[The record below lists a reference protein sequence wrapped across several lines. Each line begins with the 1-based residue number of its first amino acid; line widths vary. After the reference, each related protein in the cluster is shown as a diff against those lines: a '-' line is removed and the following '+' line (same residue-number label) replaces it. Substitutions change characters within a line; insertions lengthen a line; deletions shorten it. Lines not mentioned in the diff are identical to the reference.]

1 MRSILV
7 QTGRDA
13 ENAVRLDS
21 AMEVARARE
30 GHVTLLIDTPVD
42 RFVTVDPYGG
52 AYIAREALEAAVAE
66 DDALAE
72 LFEGRLASDDVP
84 FDIAK
89 FETAPIEAMTA
100 AGKLADLI
108 VVSQGCGYAGDLAV
122 EARCP
127 VLVLPHGKRL
137 RLPLTTACIAWDG
150 GEQAAVALR
159 SAVPLLADC
168 ANVHVLTVLDEAP
181 GGFPPTDALRY
192 LARHDIKAELAEV
205 RKGRS
210 IEETLAGEVARLGAD
225 LLVMGAYG
233 HSRVREFLF
242 GGVTRYFL
250 EDDEAPALLLAH

>member
-13 ENAVRLDS
+13 ENSVRLDS
-21 AMEVARARE
+21 AMAVARARA
-30 GHVTLLIDTPVD
+30 GHVTLLIDTPID

-52 AYIAREALEAAVAE
+52 TYIAREALEAAVAE

-72 LFEGRLASDDVP
+72 LFEGRLANDDVP

-89 FETAPIEAMTA
+89 FEVAPIEAMTS

-108 VVSQGCGYAGDLAV
+108 VVSRNCGYAGDLAV

-127 VLVLPHGKRL
+127 VLVMPAGRPLQ
-137 RLPLTTACIAWDG
+137 LPLTSACIAWDG

-159 SAVPLLADC
+159 GAVPLLADC
-168 ANVHVLTVLDEAP
+168 ANVHVITVTDEAP

-192 LARHDIKAELAEV
+192 LARHGIKAELAEV
-205 RKGRS
+205 AKGNS
-210 IEETLAGEVARLGAD
+210 IEETLAAEAARLGAQV
-225 LLVMGAYG
+225 LVMGAYG

-250 EDDEAPALLLAH
+250 EDEAAPALLLAH

>member
-7 QTGRDA
+7 QAGRDA
-13 ENAVRLDS
+13 QNSVRLDS

-30 GHVTLLIDTPVD
+30 GHVTLLIDTPID

-52 AYIAREALEAAVAE
+52 TYVAREALEAAVA
-66 DDALAE
+66 DDNALAE
-72 LFEGRLASDDVP
+72 LFEGRLANEDVP
-84 FDIAK
+84 FDVAK
-89 FETAPIEAMTA
+89 FETAPVEAMA
-100 AGKLADLI
+100 AVGKLADLI
-108 VVSQGCGYAGDLAV
+108 VVSQGCGFAGDLAV

-127 VLVLPHGKRL
+127 VLVLPQDKPL

-159 SAVPLLADC
+159 SAVPLLQSC
-168 ANVHVLTVLDEAP
+168 ANVHVLTVLDTAA

-192 LARHDIKAELAEV
+192 LARHGIKAELAEV
-205 RKGRS
+205 QKGNS
-210 IEETLAGEVARLGAD
+210 IEETLAARVAMLGAD

-250 EDDEAPALLLAH
+250 EDEKAPALLLAH

>member
-21 AMEVARARE
+21 AMEVARTRE

-52 AYIAREALEAAVAE
+52 TYIAREALEAAVAE
-66 DDALAE
+66 DDALAA
-72 LFEGRLASDDVP
+72 LFEGRLANDDVP

-89 FETAPIEAMTA
+89 FETAPVEAMTA

-127 VLVLPHGKRL
+127 VLVLPRGKRL
-137 RLPLTTACIAWDG
+137 RLPVGCAAIAWDG
-150 GEQAAVALR
+150 GDQAAVALR
-159 SAVPLLADC
+159 AAVPLLADC
-168 ANVHVLTVLDEAP
+168 ASVHVLTVTDEAA

-192 LARHDIKAELAEV
+192 LARHGIKAELAEV
-205 RKGRS
+205 RKGTS
-210 IEETLAGEVARLGAD
+210 IEETLAGEVARLGTD

-250 EDDEAPALLLAH
+250 EDEEAPALLLAH

>member
-21 AMEVARARE
+21 AMDVARARE
-30 GHVTLLIDTPVD
+30 GHVTLLIDTPID

-52 AYIAREALEAAVAE
+52 TYIAREALEAAVAE

-72 LFEGRLASDDVP
+72 LFEGRLANDDVP
-84 FDIAK
+84 FDVAK
-89 FETAPIEAMTA
+89 YETAPIEAMIS

-108 VVSQGCGYAGDLAV
+108 VVSRSCGYAGDLAV

-127 VLVLPHGKRL
+127 VLVMPAGRPL
-137 RLPLTTACIAWDG
+137 RLPLTSACIAWDG

-159 SAVPLLADC
+159 GAVPLLADC
-168 ANVHVLTVLDEAP
+168 ANVHVITVTDEAP
-181 GGFPPTDALRY
+181 SGFPPTDALRY
-192 LARHDIKAELAEV
+192 LARHGIKAELAEV
-205 RKGRS
+205 AKGNS
-210 IEETLAGEVARLGAD
+210 IEETLAAEVARLGAQ

-250 EDDEAPALLLAH
+250 EDEAAPALLLAH